1 MLWQEAFNLRLGA
14 NHDIKIQRVIML
26 YDEQGACAYSQDPA
40 EDLLIQSLDKVEDFH
55 HEVFNEIREFY
66 REDAKFQSKM
76 KG

>member
-1 MLWQEAFNLRLGA
+1 
-14 NHDIKIQRVIML
+14 ML